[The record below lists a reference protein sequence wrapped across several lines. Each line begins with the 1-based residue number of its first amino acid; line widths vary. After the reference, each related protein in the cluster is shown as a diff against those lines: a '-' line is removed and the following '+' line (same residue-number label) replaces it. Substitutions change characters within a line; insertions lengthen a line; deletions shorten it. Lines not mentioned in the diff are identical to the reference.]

1 MKHFLPDGLGLYY
14 EVSGNEA
21 AGRTIVFLN
30 GLSQS
35 TVAWSAVAPVFASE
49 YRIVLLDLIFQ
60 GQSDRATDF
69 RTYDAHAADVMHL
82 LQTLKIEQPV
92 VCGLSYGSAVA
103 QHLLVNYPDQFAG
116 GILLATFGHNTPQF
130 NSIGRSWESALRAG
144 GYPLMLE
151 VMLPVVLGR
160 NYFENP
166 LVPIETL
173 KENRLGN
180 PPDAESLIQLMRA
193 TEARTDYRNELRN
206 ISAPVMV
213 AQGEMD
219 FLIPPV
225 VAQQVS
231 EHIPRSEFIV
241 IPGVG
246 HTLNLEAIPQINKL
260 IRNFLETKVR

>member
-1 MKHFLPDGLGLYY
+1 MYY
-14 EVSGNEA
+14 EVAGNEA
-21 AGRTIVFLN
+21 SGKTIVFLN

-35 TVAWSAVAPVFASE
+35 TLSWSAVAPVFAAD
-49 YRIVLLDLIFQ
+49 YRIVLLDFIFQ
-60 GQSDRATDF
+60 GQSDRAADF
-69 RTYDAHAADVMHL
+69 RTYDAHAADVMNL
-82 LQTLKIEQPV
+82 LQALGIRQPV

-103 QHLLVNYPDQFAG
+103 QHLLVNYPDAFAG
-116 GILLATFGHNTPQF
+116 GILLATFGHNPPQF
-130 NSIGRSWESALRAG
+130 NAIGRSWESALRAG

-180 PPDAESLIQLMRA
+180 PPDAESLIHLMRA
-193 TEARTDYRNELRN
+193 TELRTDYRNELRS
-206 ISAPVMV
+206 IKAPVLV
-213 AQGEMD
+213 VQGEMD

-231 EHIPRSEFIV
+231 EHISGSEFVV

-260 IRNFLETKVR
+260 IRNFLETKVM